1 MPLRIAN
8 FNPFHLPGAPASFGA
23 CVLRPG
29 ETELILSLDIRRGLG
44 EGWEHWIELS
54 ASSYAAGAF
63 DGFIESWH
71 DVFDL
76 PQGGRDAAP
85 RDQLAINWTKDGAS
99 RADVER
105 DVSSPGDVALGIG
118 RAVAFPAN
126 DGLALRAAVTLPT
139 GDVTVL
145 AGAGGV
151 SAAVWAES
159 SGRLFGPGSPRA
171 WLYSMTLGGL
181 VASPPSALA
190 DGRRLVAFGRL
201 GVTWRPLAGLALK
214 VQVDANSSRY
224 RSALAPLGGP
234 AVMIGMGCGEARHA
248 RVAGDRRR

>member
-8 FNPFHLPGAPASFGA
+8 LNPFHLPGAPASFDA
-23 CVLRPG
+23 RVLRPG
-29 ETELILSLDIRRGLG
+29 ETELILSLDIASHLVTESSNGERLLIDGETYRPALAVRRGLG

-54 ASSYAAGAF
+54 AVSHAAGAF

-71 DVFDL
+71 DVFGL

-126 DGLALRAAVTLPT
+126 NGLALRAAVTLPT
-139 GDVTVL
+139 GD
-145 AGAGGV
+145 A
-151 SAAVWAES
+151 SASVWAET
-159 SGRLFGPGSPRA
+159 SGRLFGPGSSRA
-171 WLYSMTLGGL
+171 WLYGVTPGGL
-181 VASPPSALA
+181 VAAPSAMLA
-190 DGRRLVAFGRL
+190 NGWKPV
-201 GVTWRPLAGLALK
+201 
-214 VQVDANSSRY
+214 
-224 RSALAPLGGP
+224 RS
-234 AVMIGMGCGEARHA
+234 V
-248 RVAGDRRR
+248 VWT